1 MMKQNL
7 NLTRCYKLFYQPRKL
22 VTILNN
28 NKEEIEQQHGHVSIT
43 QCFYCIVV
51 TPGDETSK
59 TFQWQ
64 RTTRNGNELS
74 REKIIR
80 SVAIMDSGTP
90 DLPTT
95 ACGSF
100 YVSEGR
106 VNARSAILQRYRNV
120 LIASRGTHRVTDV
133 KEFGKQRWDLTSK
146 NRKNSIC
153 NLLSITAD
161 QII

>member
-1 MMKQNL
+1 
-7 NLTRCYKLFYQPRKL
+7 
-22 VTILNN
+22 
-28 NKEEIEQQHGHVSIT
+28 
-43 QCFYCIVV
+43 
-51 TPGDETSK
+51 
-59 TFQWQ
+59 
-64 RTTRNGNELS
+64 
-74 REKIIR
+74 
-80 SVAIMDSGTP
+80 MDSGTP

-95 ACGSF
+95 ACGGF

-106 VNARSAILQRYRNV
+106 VNARSAILQRYRDV
-120 LIASRGTHRVTDV
+120 LIASWGTHRVTDV